1 MPYYAHIRQD
11 ENGETI
17 YQTVAEHLTGTA
29 ALCREFAADFGAEA
43 DGDLMGLAHD
53 LGKCTDAFQKRLLEG
68 GPVVDHTTAGM
79 LTCIRMKRPSAA
91 ACVAGHHGG
100 LLDVGNLRTDRAGE
114 ATLSGRFKKGVEGH
128 YLERCGESGVTL
140 PTLPPETPERDPL
153 KASFRTRMLYS
164 CLVDA
169 DFLDTE
175 RFMDGERGRGGYDDL
190 PTLLRRLKEY
200 IAPWQNP
207 KTALNKLRCK
217 ILNSCLDTGSKLKGI
232 YTLTVPTGGGK
243 TVASLAFALRHA
255 VAHGMRRVIY
265 VVLYTSIIEQNAEVF
280 REILG
285 DGNVLEHHSGVQF
298 ELSDGASPEEVRRA
312 LAAENWDMPVIVT
325 TAVQF
330 FESIYANRSS
340 KCRKLHNLADSVIIF
355 DEAQML
361 PLCHL
366 RPCVAAMA
374 SLAEQFRST
383 LVLCTATQPSL
394 GDLLHTYAPSCP
406 ITELCPQTAE
416 EYDSFRRVTFRQEGI
431 LEDDVLAE
439 KLSEHRQVLC
449 IVNSRKAAQSIFA
462 RLPQEASFHLSTLM
476 VPAQRQTLL
485 DEIRRRLKAGEPCR
499 VVSTSLIEAGVDVDF
514 PAVYRELAGLDSV
527 LQAAGRCNREGK
539 RAPEE
544 SIVTVFERAEL
555 PPMLFR
561 TAIGAT
567 REALMNSCDIGAR
580 ETMQNYFDALRSL
593 SGETLDKSGV
603 IKAFEK
609 GINGCELPF
618 RTVAENFHLI
628 DQNTRTVYVPFGGGA
643 ALIERLK
650 AGECSKGLYRKLGR
664 YAVSVYEPHFQKL
677 YAAGALLDSLYWH
690 PGLRW
695 VIDRIHVCAPIR
707 FTNIRRNEVK
717 DVISARRAKTVMEKG
732 QGELYLAASESI
744 QQRAAMVLR
753 DVHYVID
760 AHFDMTDAAAPGDN
774 PGKFQDMIKRRL
786 EKGQCYSMPYFG
798 TREFPAQFRRCTE
811 LPPCPDELK
820 GTRDL
825 GWMLWDLD
833 YSDPANIT
841 PKFFR
846 ASLVD
851 GVMTV
856 PPPNS
861 GEVRG

>member
-1 MPYYAHIRQD
+1 M
-11 ENGETI
+11 
-17 YQTVAEHLTGTA
+17 
-29 ALCREFAADFGAEA
+29 
-43 DGDLMGLAHD
+43 
-53 LGKCTDAFQKRLLEG
+53 
-68 GPVVDHTTAGM
+68 
-79 LTCIRMKRPSAA
+79 
-91 ACVAGHHGG
+91 
-100 LLDVGNLRTDRAGE
+100 
-114 ATLSGRFKKGVEGH
+114 
-128 YLERCGESGVTL
+128 
-140 PTLPPETPERDPL
+140 
-153 KASFRTRMLYS
+153 
-164 CLVDA
+164 
-169 DFLDTE
+169 
-175 RFMDGERGRGGYDDL
+175 
-190 PTLLRRLKEY
+190 
-200 IAPWQNP
+200 
-207 KTALNKLRCK
+207 
-217 ILNSCLDTGSKLKGI
+217 
-232 YTLTVPTGGGK
+232 PTGGGK

-255 VAHGMRRVIY
+255 VAHGMKRVIY
-265 VVLYTSIIEQNAEVF
+265 VVPYTSIIEQNAEVF

-285 DGNVLEHHSGVQF
+285 NGNVLEHHSGVQF

-340 KCRKLHNLADSVIIF
+340 KCRKLHNLADSVIIL

-406 ITELCPQTAE
+406 ITELCPQTSE

-431 LEDDVLAE
+431 LEDDALAE

-449 IVNSRKAAQSIFA
+449 IVNSRKAAQSTFA

-628 DQNTRTVYVPFGGGA
+628 DQNTRTVYVPFAGGA

-650 AGECSKGLYRKLGR
+650 AGECSKELYRKLGR

-677 YAAGALLDSLYWH
+677 YAAGALL
-690 PGLRW
+690 RW
-695 VIDRIHVCAPIR
+695 M
-707 FTNIRRNEVK
+707 
-717 DVISARRAKTVMEKG
+717 KTVR
-732 QGELYLAASESI
+732 S
-744 QQRAAMVLR
+744 
-753 DVHYVID
+753 
-760 AHFDMTDAAAPGDN
+760 
-774 PGKFQDMIKRRL
+774 
-786 EKGQCYSMPYFG
+786 
-798 TREFPAQFRRCTE
+798 
-811 LPPCPDELK
+811 
-820 GTRDL
+820 
-825 GWMLWDLD
+825 
-833 YSDPANIT
+833 
-841 PKFFR
+841 
-846 ASLVD
+846 
-851 GVMTV
+851 
-856 PPPNS
+856 
-861 GEVRG
+861 

>member
-11 ENGETI
+11 ENGQTI
-17 YQTVAEHLTGTA
+17 DQAVAEHLTGTA

-68 GPVVDHTTAGM
+68 GPVVDHTMAGM
-79 LTCIRMKRPSAA
+79 LTCIKMKRPSAA

-140 PTLPPETPERDPL
+140 PTLPPETPERNPL

-190 PTLLRRLKEY
+190 PTLLRRLNEY
-200 IAPWQNP
+200 IAPWQEP

-217 ILNSCLDTGSKLKGI
+217 ILNSCLDKGSKPKGI

-255 VAHGMRRVIY
+255 VAHGMKRVIY
-265 VVLYTSIIEQNAEVF
+265 VVPYTSIIEQNAEVF

-394 GDLLHTYAPSCP
+394 DDLLHTYAPSCP

-431 LEDDVLAE
+431 LEDDALAE
-439 KLSEHRQVLC
+439 KLHFKSLSAWLPFETWFGKDQPVAATVSYELIQDHYYKPASGNQV
-449 IVNSRKAAQSIFA
+449 QSIA
-462 RLPQEASFHLSTLM
+462 DGVVLYIGEQESGAIVMVKQDNGVLVTYGALQEVQVHLND
-476 VPAQRQTLL
+476 R
-485 DEIRRRLKAGEPCR
+485 ILKG
-499 VVSTSLIEAGVDVDF
+499 
-514 PAVYRELAGLDSV
+514 
-527 LQAAGRCNREGK
+527 
-539 RAPEE
+539 
-544 SIVTVFERAEL
+544 
-555 PPMLFR
+555 
-561 TAIGAT
+561 TAIGAV
-567 REALMNSCDIGAR
+567 
-580 ETMQNYFDALRSL
+580 QDAVYLEFSEQ
-593 SGETLDKSGV
+593 GQPVTL
-603 IKAFEK
+603 
-609 GINGCELPF
+609 
-618 RTVAENFHLI
+618 
-628 DQNTRTVYVPFGGGA
+628 
-643 ALIERLK
+643 
-650 AGECSKGLYRKLGR
+650 
-664 YAVSVYEPHFQKL
+664 
-677 YAAGALLDSLYWH
+677 
-690 PGLRW
+690 
-695 VIDRIHVCAPIR
+695 
-707 FTNIRRNEVK
+707 
-717 DVISARRAKTVMEKG
+717 
-732 QGELYLAASESI
+732 
-744 QQRAAMVLR
+744 QRAM
-753 DVHYVID
+753 
-760 AHFDMTDAAAPGDN
+760 GDE
-774 PGKFQDMIKRRL
+774 D
-786 EKGQCYSMPYFG
+786 
-798 TREFPAQFRRCTE
+798 
-811 LPPCPDELK
+811 
-820 GTRDL
+820 
-825 GWMLWDLD
+825 
-833 YSDPANIT
+833 
-841 PKFFR
+841 
-846 ASLVD
+846 
-851 GVMTV
+851 
-856 PPPNS
+856 
-861 GEVRG
+861 